1 MRRHFRRDRSL
12 QGPMIET
19 RALGRTGVRVSALG
33 FGAAPLGDLYAR
45 LDDATAIATVETASD
60 AGITLFDTSPHYGN
74 GLSELRVG
82 AGLRRRPRDAVV
94 LSTKVGRVMDPR
106 RRPDPPPAGV
116 ISPGFAGGV
125 PHRASFDYSY
135 DGALRA
141 FEQSLLRMGVDR
153 IDVLLI
159 HDVDVWTHGP
169 GAFETRFREAMDGAY
184 RALDRLRSEGAIKAI
199 GVGVNEADVCARFV
213 EAGDFDTVLMAGRY
227 SLLEQGGAERFLP
240 LALRKGT
247 GVMLGGVF
255 NSGILA
261 TGPIEGARYN
271 YRAAP
276 PEILARVRRIEAV
289 CLSHGVALADAAL
302 RFPLG
307 HPAVASVVIGA
318 IDAGEVARNV
328 ASLARPIPAG
338 LWSDLKS
345 ERLLAADV
353 PTP

>member
-1 MRRHFRRDRSL
+1 
-12 QGPMIET
+12 MIET
-19 RALGRTGVRVSALG
+19 RPLGRNGLRVSALG

-45 LDDATAIATVETASD
+45 LDDATAIAAVEAARD

-82 AGLRRRPRDAVV
+82 AGLRRRAREPVV

-106 RRPDPPPAGV
+106 RRPDPPPVGV
-116 ISPGFAGGV
+116 VSPGFAGGV
-125 PHRASFDYSY
+125 PHRAAFDYSY

-159 HDVDVWTHGP
+159 HDVDVWTHGAD
-169 GAFETRFREAMDGAY
+169 AFEARFKEAMDGAY
-184 RALDRLRSEGAIKAI
+184 RALDRLRAEGVVKAI
-199 GVGVNEADVCARFV
+199 GVGVNEAEICARFV

-240 LALRKGT
+240 LATRRGV

-261 TGPIEGARYN
+261 TGPVAGARYD
-271 YRAAP
+271 YRPAP
-276 PEILARVRRIEAV
+276 PAILDRVRRIEAV
-289 CLSHGVALADAAL
+289 CRAHGVALADAAL

-328 ASLARPIPAG
+328 ASLARPIPPG

-345 ERLLAADV
+345 ERLLAPDV
-353 PTP
+353 PTPRPS